1 MSKKVTKKSKMRKAT
16 KHLRKFD
23 KEMKMYSNEMHQDFK
38 VYKDMIEDFD
48 KNLDIFKYICAV
60 SVAAQNDKRKDKD
73 SLTPELN
80 AEVITR
86 ISELHNFHT
95 VYLNTKEQVQSLR
108 NHLSLAKKIRG
119 NYEQL
124 LLFITNQ
131 FVPLISEVQANI
143 INLYDLFRQYIPKN
157 KEALARLSDT
167 NPYVKQVLAAIE
179 EFENKNF
186 PTKEE
191 SEVVTP
197 ENNSEVVTDLE
208 LVEPVETS
216 KV

>member
-16 KHLRKFD
+16 KHIRKFD
-23 KEMKMYSNEMHQDFK
+23 KEMKLYSNEIHQDFQT
-38 VYKDMIEDFD
+38 YKQMIDDFD
-48 KNLDIFKYICAV
+48 KNLDIFKYVCAV

-73 SLTPELN
+73 NLTPELN
-80 AEVITR
+80 EEVLTR

-95 VYLNTKEQVQSLR
+95 VYLNTKTQVQSLR

-143 INLYDLFRQYIPKN
+143 INLYDLFKQYIPKN
-157 KEALARLSDT
+157 KEALERVSDT
-167 NPYVKQVLAAIE
+167 NPYIKQILLAIE
-179 EFENKNF
+179 EFEQNNF
-186 PTKEE
+186 KTTEE
-191 SEVVTP
+191 P
-197 ENNSEVVTDLE
+197 ESDITEENSEVVSELE
-208 LVEPVETS
+208 LVETVETT
-216 KV
+216 VV